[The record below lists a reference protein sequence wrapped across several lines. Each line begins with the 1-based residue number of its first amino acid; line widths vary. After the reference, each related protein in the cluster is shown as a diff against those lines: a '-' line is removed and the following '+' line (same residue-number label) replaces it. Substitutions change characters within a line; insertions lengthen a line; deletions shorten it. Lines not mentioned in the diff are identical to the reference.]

1 MNLVELLADDDECV
15 FDQPC
20 AHGHRVVGHA
30 VYCHNTEWADSPRKC
45 RRTLYTG
52 GRIRDEDCAGF
63 APNPLYQAAAA
74 KGEHRPCTCH
84 PNDNPP
90 APCPRRYALSECRE
104 AALAAKGE

>member
-1 MNLVELLADDDECV
+1 MIRGGDMNLVELLADDDECV

-74 KGEHRPCTCH
+74 KEG
-84 PNDNPP
+84 
-90 APCPRRYALSECRE
+90 
-104 AALAAKGE
+104 